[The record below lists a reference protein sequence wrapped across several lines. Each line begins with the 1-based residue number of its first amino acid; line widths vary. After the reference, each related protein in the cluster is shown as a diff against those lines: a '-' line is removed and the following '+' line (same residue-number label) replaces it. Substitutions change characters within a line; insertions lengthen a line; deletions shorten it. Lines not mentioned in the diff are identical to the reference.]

1 MITKTI
7 FKEEKEELLKSDPE
21 LKHIEEGITDQD
33 LKKID
38 EYFGVANLLS
48 IENCKKHRKNLKR
61 FSWGVGLL
69 VFLFLLY
76 DEAELHFLI
85 LFCLGLI
92 IYMYYW
98 YSKTREEKYHEKYLQ
113 YRVLSESIRVQY
125 FLSIACVKKTATD
138 LLPWF
143 LKQGV
148 PLIEEVLSDLPKI
161 QMTEKKPIVN
171 CWIKDQMEYH
181 DEAHIRSMAKQERDD
196 FIRNVSKIV
205 AIFTYFAAFL
215 FEIYMFFYSPHH
227 ITEIYGTIVWAD
239 TVRAA
244 LKIVLGTA
252 LAGTLICENYYGKMS
267 LSRKIKEHLRMSELY
282 HEKYIK
288 IMTNKNKEEPD
299 ELIETLAREYLI
311 ENSTWYAN
319 QRKNDVEFSLG

>member
-7 FKEEKEELLKSDPE
+7 FKEDKEELLKSKPQ
-21 LKHIEEGITDQD
+21 LAHIEEGITDPD

-38 EYFGVANLLS
+38 EMFGVANLLS

-61 FSWGVGLL
+61 FSWSVGLL

-85 LFCLGLI
+85 LFCLGII

-113 YRVLSESIRVQY
+113 YRVLSESIRIQY
-125 FLSIACVKKTATD
+125 FLSIACVKKTVQD

-161 QMTEKKPIVN
+161 QMNEKKPIVN

-181 DEAHIRSMAKQERDD
+181 DEAHIRSMSHQEKDD
-196 FIRNVSKIV
+196 FIRNISKIV
-205 AIFTYFAAFL
+205 AIITYFAAFL
-215 FEIYMFFYSPHH
+215 FEVYMFFYSPHH
-227 ITEIYGTIVWAD
+227 ITEIFGTIVWAD

-282 HEKYIK
+282 REKYIK

-299 ELIETLAREYLI
+299 ELIETLSRECLI